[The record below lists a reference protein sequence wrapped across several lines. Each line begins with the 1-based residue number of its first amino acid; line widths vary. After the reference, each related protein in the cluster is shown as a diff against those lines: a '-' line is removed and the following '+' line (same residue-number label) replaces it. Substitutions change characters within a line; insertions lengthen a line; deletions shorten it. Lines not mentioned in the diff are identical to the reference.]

1 MQLRINSVTTPKPT
15 VALLWTVGLL
25 LSVLLLNNRVFA
37 ADGQETSPPQQ
48 EVIDNETT
56 PDEEVIDVK
65 HADRFEQREKE
76 GVTIFTGN
84 VQIERPNG
92 FLNADKV
99 TIHENIATNTT
110 ERTVAEGNVELRDGD
125 IFVTCAHATL
135 NHLTDIIYFHDDVV
149 VLQNEDR
156 LEADKFWYNRRTGER
171 SGEGN
176 IKVRF
181 RVKSQEEPET
191 ELQDEAESQEEVEA
205 QEEEAVSQEAA
216 ESQEEDAVSQ
226 EEAES
231 SGGPSNP

>member
-1 MQLRINSVTTPKPT
+1 MQLRNNFVVNLNPLM
-15 VALLWTVGLL
+15 ALLWAAGLL
-25 LSVLLLNNRVFA
+25 FSVVLFNNRVA
-37 ADGQETSPPQQ
+37 IADEHETSPPQQ
-48 EVIDNETT
+48 EVMNDETT

-76 GVTIFTGN
+76 GLTIFTGN

-99 TIHENIATNTT
+99 TIYENVETNET
-110 ERTVAEGNVELRDGD
+110 EKTVSEGNVELRDGD

-135 NHLTDIIYFHDDVV
+135 NHLTDIIYFRDDVV

-181 RVKSQEEPET
+181 RVKSQKEPEM
-191 ELQDEAESQEEVEA
+191 ESEEKEAERQEEAEL
-205 QEEEAVSQEAA
+205 QEEEAVL
-216 ESQEEDAVSQ
+216 QEE
-226 EEAES
+226 EES

>member
-1 MQLRINSVTTPKPT
+1 MQLRINFITIPKPI
-15 VALLWTVGLL
+15 VALLWAVVLL
-25 LSVLLLNNRVFA
+25 LNVLLLNNQA
-37 ADGQETSPPQQ
+37 YPADEPGTSPPQQ
-48 EVIDNETT
+48 EETSDET
-56 PDEEVIDVK
+56 ASEEEVINVT

-99 TIHENIATNTT
+99 TIYENVETNETV
-110 ERTVAEGNVELRDGD
+110 RTVSEGNVELRDGD

-135 NHLTDIIYFHDDVV
+135 NHLTDIIDFLDDVV

-176 IKVRF
+176 IKVRI
-181 RVKSQEEPET
+181 RVKSQKQPDTGSQEET
-191 ELQDEAESQEEVEA
+191 ESQEEAEL
-205 QEEEAVSQEAA
+205 QEEE
-216 ESQEEDAVSQ
+216 AVSQ

>member
-1 MQLRINSVTTPKPT
+1 MQLRINSVTIPKLM
-15 VALLWTVGLL
+15 VALLWAVGLL
-25 LSVLLLNNRVFA
+25 FNILLLNNRA
-37 ADGQETSPPQQ
+37 YSADEQEPVPPQQ
-48 EVIDNETT
+48 EEMSNEAASDEDVIN
-56 PDEEVIDVK
+56 VK

-99 TIHENIATNTT
+99 TIHENIETNTT

-135 NHLTDIIYFHDDVV
+135 NHLTDIIDFHDDVI

-156 LEADKFWYNRRTGER
+156 LEADTFKYNRRTGER

-181 RVKSQEEPET
+181 RVKQQSESDTSSQT
-191 ELQDEAESQEEVEA
+191 EEVVS
-205 QEEEAVSQEAA
+205 QEEEAE
-216 ESQEEDAVSQ
+216 SQ

>member
-1 MQLRINSVTTPKPT
+1 MQLRTNSVTIPKLT
-15 VALLWTVGLL
+15 VALLWATSLF
-25 LSVLLLNNRVFA
+25 LSVLLFNNHVYP
-37 ADGQETSPPQQ
+37 ADEQEISPPQQ
-48 EVIDNETT
+48 EETS
-56 PDEEVIDVK
+56 DEAASEGDVIDVK

-84 VQIERPNG
+84 VQIERPDG

-99 TIHENIATNTT
+99 TIYENVDTNETVK
-110 ERTVAEGNVELRDGD
+110 TVAEGNVELRDAD

-135 NHLTDIIYFHDDVV
+135 NHLTDIIYFQDDVV

-181 RVKSQEEPET
+181 RVKSQKESET
-191 ELQDEAESQEEVEA
+191 ELQEEAEPE
-205 QEEEAVSQEAA
+205 
-216 ESQEEDAVSQ
+216 SQ

-231 SGGPSNP
+231 GGGTSNP

>member
-1 MQLRINSVTTPKPT
+1 MQPRINSVTIPKPT
-15 VALLWTVGLL
+15 VALLWAVGLL
-25 LSVLLLNNRVFA
+25 VSVLLLNNRAFP
-37 ADGQETSPPQQ
+37 ADEQEASPPQQ
-48 EVIDNETT
+48 EAMNDETT
-56 PDEEVIDVK
+56 SDEDVIDVK

-76 GVTIFTGN
+76 GLTIFTGN
-84 VQIERPNG
+84 VQIERPDG

-99 TIHENIATNTT
+99 TIYENVATN
-110 ERTVAEGNVELRDGD
+110 ETVKTVSEGNVELRDGD

-135 NHLTDIIYFHDDVV
+135 NHLTDIIDFRDDVI

-156 LEADKFWYNRRTGER
+156 LEADTFTYNRRTGER

-181 RVKSQEEPET
+181 RVKSRKKEEADTQEE
-191 ELQDEAESQEEVEA
+191 
-205 QEEEAVSQEAA
+205 
-216 ESQEEDAVSQ
+216 

>member
-1 MQLRINSVTTPKPT
+1 MQLRINSVTISKPT
-15 VALLWTVGLL
+15 VALLSAVGLL
-25 LSVLLLNNRVFA
+25 LSILLFNHHA
-37 ADGQETSPPQQ
+37 YPADEQETSPPQQ
-48 EVIDNETT
+48 EAIDDETT
-56 PDEEVIDVK
+56 LDEDVIDVK
-65 HADRFEQREKE
+65 HADRFEQRERE
-76 GVTIFTGN
+76 GLTIFTGN

-99 TIHENIATNTT
+99 TIYENVVTNETV
-110 ERTVAEGNVELRDGD
+110 RTVSEGNVELRDGD

-135 NHLTDIIYFHDDVV
+135 NHLTDIIAFREDVI

-171 SGEGN
+171 WGEGS

-181 RVKSQEEPET
+181 RVKSQKASES
-191 ELQDEAESQEEVEA
+191 DSQESD
-205 QEEEAVSQEAA
+205 SQESD
-216 ESQEEDAVSQ
+216 SQEL

>member
-1 MQLRINSVTTPKPT
+1 MQLRINSITIPQLI
-15 VALLWTVGLL
+15 VALLWAVGLL
-25 LSVLLLNNRVFA
+25 FSVLLLNNYA
-37 ADGQETSPPQQ
+37 YPADEQETSLPQQ
-48 EVIDNETT
+48 EEMSDETGSE
-56 PDEEVIDVK
+56 EEVINVK

-76 GVTIFTGN
+76 GLTIFTGN
-84 VQIERPNG
+84 VQIERPDG

-99 TIHENIATNTT
+99 TIHENVETNETVK
-110 ERTVAEGNVELRDGD
+110 TVAEGNVELRDGD

-181 RVKSQEEPET
+181 RVKSQKASESDSQE
-191 ELQDEAESQEEVEA
+191 ESQEE
-205 QEEEAVSQEAA
+205 EEI
-216 ESQEEDAVSQ
+216 
-226 EEAES
+226 ES
-231 SGGPSNP
+231 SGDPSNP

>member
-1 MQLRINSVTTPKPT
+1 MRLRINAVTVPRPI
-15 VALLWTVGLL
+15 VALLWAVGLSL
-25 LSVLLLNNRVFA
+25 NVLMLNNRAFPVEEQEA
-37 ADGQETSPPQQ
+37 APAQQETVDDKDLS
-48 EVIDNETT
+48 EGD
-56 PDEEVIDVK
+56 VIDVK

-99 TIHENIATNTT
+99 TIYENVETNETV
-110 ERTVAEGNVELRDGD
+110 RTVSEGNVELRDGD

-135 NHLTDIIYFHDDVV
+135 NHLTDIIDFRDDVI

-156 LEADKFWYNRRTGER
+156 LEADKFSYNRRTGER
-171 SGEGN
+171 FGEGN

-191 ELQDEAESQEEVEA
+191 ESQEEETEP
-205 QEEEAVSQEAA
+205 QEEAV
-216 ESQEEDAVSQ
+216 VSQ
-226 EEAES
+226 EEEEEEN
-231 SGGPSNP
+231 SGGSSNP

>member
-1 MQLRINSVTTPKPT
+1 MRLRINYITIPKPT
-15 VALLWTVGLL
+15 VALLWAVGLL
-25 LSVLLLNNRVFA
+25 LSVLLLNNRVFP
-37 ADGQETSPPQQ
+37 ADEQEASPPQP
-48 EVIDNETT
+48 EVISDETT

-99 TIHENIATNTT
+99 TIYENVETNETVS
-110 ERTVAEGNVELRDGD
+110 TVAEENVELRDGD

-135 NHLTDIIYFHDDVV
+135 NHITDIIYFHDDVV

-181 RVKSQEEPET
+181 RVKSQKEPET
-191 ELQDEAESQEEVEA
+191 ESQEEAESQEEE
-205 QEEEAVSQEAA
+205 
-216 ESQEEDAVSQ
+216 AVSQ

>member
-1 MQLRINSVTTPKPT
+1 MRLRINSVTVPRPI
-15 VALLWTVGLL
+15 VALLWAVGLSL
-25 LSVLLLNNRVFA
+25 NVLMLSNRAFPVEEQEA
-37 ADGQETSPPQQ
+37 ALAQQET
-48 EVIDNETT
+48 VDDNDLSEG
-56 PDEEVIDVK
+56 DVIDVK

-99 TIHENIATNTT
+99 TIYENVETNETV
-110 ERTVAEGNVELRDGD
+110 RTVSEGNVELRDGD

-135 NHLTDIIYFHDDVV
+135 NHLTDIIDFRDDVV

-156 LEADKFWYNRRTGER
+156 LEADKFSYNRRTGER
-171 SGEGN
+171 FGEGN

-191 ELQDEAESQEEVEA
+191 ESQEEETDP
-205 QEEEAVSQEAA
+205 QGEEV
-216 ESQEEDAVSQ
+216 VSQ
-226 EEAES
+226 EEEEEES
-231 SGGPSNP
+231 SGGSSNP

>member
-1 MQLRINSVTTPKPT
+1 MRLRINSVTIPKPA
-15 VALLWTVGLL
+15 VALLWAVGLL
-25 LSVLLLNNRVFA
+25 LSVLLLNDRVFP
-37 ADGQETSPPQQ
+37 ADEQETSPPQP
-48 EVIDNETT
+48 EVMADETT

-76 GVTIFTGN
+76 GLTIFTGN

-99 TIHENIATNTT
+99 TIHENVETNETVK
-110 ERTVAEGNVELRDGD
+110 TVAEGNVELRDGD

-135 NHLTDIIYFHDDVV
+135 NHLTDIIDFRDDVI

-156 LEADKFWYNRRTGER
+156 LEADTFKYNRRTGER

-181 RVKSQEEPET
+181 RVKPQKTS
-191 ELQDEAESQEEVEA
+191 EAESQAEETDS
-205 QEEEAVSQEAA
+205 QTEE
-216 ESQEEDAVSQ
+216 AVSQ

>member
-1 MQLRINSVTTPKPT
+1 MELRINSVTTPQPT
-15 VALLWTVGLL
+15 VALFWAVGLL
-25 LSVLLLNNRVFA
+25 FSVLLLNNRAFP
-37 ADGQETSPPQQ
+37 ADEQETSLPQQ
-48 EVIDNETT
+48 EAMDDESP
-56 PDEEVIDVK
+56 PDEDVIDVK
-65 HADRFEQREKE
+65 HADRFEQREKD

-84 VQIERPNG
+84 VQIERPTG
-92 FLNADKV
+92 FLNADEV
-99 TIHENIATNTT
+99 TIYENVETNTT

-135 NHLTDIIYFHDDVV
+135 NHLTDIIYFQEDVV

-181 RVKSQEEPET
+181 RVKSQKEPEV
-191 ELQDEAESQEEVEA
+191 ESQEE
-205 QEEEAVSQEAA
+205 A
-216 ESQEEDAVSQ
+216 EAVSQ
-226 EEAES
+226 EEAER

>member
-1 MQLRINSVTTPKPT
+1 MQLRINSITIPKPT
-15 VALLWTVGLL
+15 VALLWAVGLL
-25 LSVLLLNNRVFA
+25 LSVLLFNNHA
-37 ADGQETSPPQQ
+37 YPADEQETSLPQQ
-48 EVIDNETT
+48 EGMSDETLSE
-56 PDEEVIDVK
+56 EEVIDVR

-76 GVTIFTGN
+76 GLTIFTGN

-99 TIHENIATNTT
+99 TIYENVETDET

-176 IKVRF
+176 IRVRF
-181 RVKSQEEPET
+181 RVKSQKEPET
-191 ELQDEAESQEEVEA
+191 E
-205 QEEEAVSQEAA
+205 SQEAA
-216 ESQEEDAVSQ
+216 ESQEEEAVSQ

>member
-1 MQLRINSVTTPKPT
+1 MRLRINSVTVPRPI
-15 VALLWTVGLL
+15 VALLWAVGLSL
-25 LSVLLLNNRVFA
+25 NVLMLNNRAFPVEEQEA
-37 ADGQETSPPQQ
+37 APAQQETVDDKDLS
-48 EVIDNETT
+48 EGDVIN
-56 PDEEVIDVK
+56 VK

-99 TIHENIATNTT
+99 TIYENVETNETV
-110 ERTVAEGNVELRDGD
+110 RTVSEGNVELRDGD

-135 NHLTDIIYFHDDVV
+135 NHLTDIIDFRDDVI

-156 LEADKFWYNRRTGER
+156 LEADTFSYNRRTGER
-171 SGEGN
+171 FGEGN

-191 ELQDEAESQEEVEA
+191 ESQEETDP
-205 QEEEAVSQEAA
+205 QEEEV
-216 ESQEEDAVSQ
+216 VSQ
-226 EEAES
+226 EEEEEES
-231 SGGPSNP
+231 SGGSSNP